1 MPRDVGCAVS
11 RGAVLALAACAAA
24 ASCHGRLFDER
35 YTAGKETAVR
45 DFERKVQIHGTAL
58 LPAAGGGLLSIWSDE
73 EGVWS
78 MMITREGS
86 CLGEPVRV
94 SRHGAARISAVH
106 LGEACV
112 ADGLGFALAVAPR
125 VTVTQGNVP
134 LEVMLLGLDGR
145 RRQTVVLDGKVGPF
159 SKSVSVVGD
168 CSGVLVGWH
177 QGSVGDFSSRLAL
190 IDVASGKVRWE
201 TRLSDEGVNGFC
213 PGLAMSD
220 GRIVAAWGEVRTR
233 FASRDEKPRPDALM
247 SAVLDLEGGYLAGP
261 RRVLETFHP
270 VSTPVLEWS
279 GERVAMLFKDEPA
292 DVYKEG
298 VYLAF
303 LDPEGGLVG
312 EPERIGRGDGPDPP
326 LLLTLPGDRLV
337 TAAVRSLS
345 FELLVGV
352 NYLDEKGEKISGEL
366 QIYAH
371 KVRFRHLAAV
381 ESDEEISLLHVE
393 QGRAKTRLLLTVLH
407 ANRR

>member
-1 MPRDVGCAVS
+1 MS
-11 RGAVLALAACAAA
+11 RGALLALAACAAA
-24 ASCHGRLFDER
+24 ASCHGRLYDER
-35 YTAGKETAVR
+35 YTAGDETVVK
-45 DFERKVQIHGTAL
+45 DFERRVQVHGTAL
-58 LPAAGGGLLSIWSDE
+58 LPTAGGDLLSIWSDE

-78 MMITREGS
+78 MMVTREGS
-86 CLGEPVRV
+86 PLGDPVRV

-106 LGEACV
+106 LGGSCV
-112 ADGLGFALAVAPR
+112 TDGLGFALAVAPR

-145 RRQTVVLDGKVGPF
+145 RKRTVVLDGKVGPF
-159 SKSVSVVGD
+159 SKYVNLAGD

-177 QGSVGDFSSRLAL
+177 QGSIGDFSSRLAL
-190 IDVASGKVRWE
+190 IDVPAGKVRWE

-213 PGLAMSD
+213 PGIAMSD
-220 GRIVAAWGEVRTR
+220 GRIMAAWGEVRTR
-233 FASRDEKPRPDALM
+233 FAPRDEKPRPDAIM
-247 SAVLDLEGGYLAGP
+247 SAVLDGEGGFLAGP
-261 RRVLETFHP
+261 RRALETFHP
-270 VSTPVLEWS
+270 ASTPVLAWS
-279 GERVAMLFKDEPA
+279 GDHVAMLFKDEPLDA
-292 DVYKEG
+292 YKEG

-312 EPERIGRGDGPDPP
+312 EPERIGRGDGPEPP

-337 TAAVRSLS
+337 TAAVRSLA

-371 KVRFRHLAAV
+371 KVRFRHLAAF

-393 QGRAKTRLLLTVLH
+393 QGRSRTRLLLTMLH
-407 ANRR
+407 ANRM